1 MKKKFL
7 FMALV
12 LSSLSLSA
20 CGTETKTAS
29 DNAVVSEAEENT
41 GADEKE
47 TEELLEE
54 TTEEPEKP
62 KYEPVIAL
70 SYEGKEFDISNGTYK
85 DLLAFFQAIGSPSVE
100 DSRDVEIEPYSLYDK
115 AYIEFGNP
123 QGSEELI
130 LKLTVYNP
138 TGKTITALD
147 SKISSLDIAS
157 CYEWWGTTNP
167 VEDGYYEAFSEDVLI
182 FGVPFKTYIYGGY
195 PYSASSHGHDTRLYS
210 DEVLKDML
218 SELGFESNDYE
229 FSKIFEDGRMI
240 TVSDSYPSFDLAN
253 IEITPLFE
261 YEID

>member
-1 MKKKFL
+1 MKGRYGMKKKFL

-85 DLLAFFQAIGSPSVE
+85 DLQAFFQAIGHPATSDPSRNDELEPYFE
-100 DSRDVEIEPYSLYDK
+100 DSYREHDFDVT
-115 AYIEFGNP
+115 AGN
-123 QGSEELI
+123 GTRAISVR
-130 LKLTVYNP
+130 VYNP
-138 TGKTITALD
+138 TGERIKVMD
-147 SKISSLDIAS
+147 SKIEELWIGGIIKN
-157 CYEWWGTTNP
+157 E
-167 VEDGYYEAFSEDVLI
+167 EFSEDILVC
-182 FGVPFKTYIYGGY
+182 GVSFKDFRDWV
-195 PYSASSHGHDTRLYS
+195 SSS
-210 DEVLKDML
+210 KFE
-218 SELGFESNDYE
+218 ELGYQRNGSE
-229 FSKIFEDGRMI
+229 FVKVLDDGRQVI
-240 TVSDSYPSFDLAN
+240 YDENNDIL
-253 IEITPLFE
+253 IITPLFE